1 MELGLGRESFG
12 EGGGGG
18 GGGDDEQIQKFWL
31 DYDFDFGSASPK
43 GISSL
48 VVP

>member
-1 MELGLGRESFG
+1 MGKGR
-12 EGGGGG
+12 EGGGW
-18 GGGDDEQIQKFWL
+18 GDDEQIQKFWL

-48 VVP
+48 VVL